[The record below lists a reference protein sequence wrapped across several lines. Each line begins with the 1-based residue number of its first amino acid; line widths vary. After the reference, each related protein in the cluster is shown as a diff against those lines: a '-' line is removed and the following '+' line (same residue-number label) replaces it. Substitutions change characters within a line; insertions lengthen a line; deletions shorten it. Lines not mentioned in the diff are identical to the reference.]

1 MGDFAQL
8 ILTADSTGLQRGE
21 RALDSISSTA
31 EQTERRVV
39 KASDG
44 MTRGLRSI
52 SSQSTYATQA
62 LRASSMQL
70 SQIAQQTSATGN
82 LLQSIAIQLP
92 DLALAFG
99 PLGILAGAAAGAA
112 LSYYS
117 TLLDSGDD
125 AEQTLADQADL
136 IVRAAESWGEAVP
149 ALRAYV
155 DELKKAKTTADLV
168 AAMEA
173 ISKEKW
179 SLARQE
185 VQNLNIDLVA
195 LVGDLRAAGAEEA
208 SVIKLQAA
216 FNKVSE
222 AVAAGKEDTDAMRAV
237 QDALSDALNQTGIP
251 AVDEFKSAFERLSES
266 IAGAM
271 RQAGLFQN
279 QAVQA
284 LTTGQVP
291 LDQLTSVFS
300 ENGKI
305 YTGDDFTPINP
316 PTPENRPKIE
326 LEGLYWE
333 NRNTGS
339 GSRRVERI
347 SKEQR
352 EIQSLYDSTRTAAEK
367 YNIELTRLDELHE
380 KFGLDSDTYT
390 RAVQK
395 LGEEYWNSSEAAK
408 ALADETD
415 YYKSVTSDLLHDVRS
430 ALDDGKISWSEWAD
444 IALNALDRVL
454 DKLQDSFIDSIFDA
468 SPSKG
473 GGSLIGKHFNL
484 NFRSA
489 L

>member
-1 MGDFAQL
+1 
-8 ILTADSTGLQRGE
+8 
-21 RALDSISSTA
+21 
-31 EQTERRVV
+31 
-39 KASDG
+39 
-44 MTRGLRSI
+44 
-52 SSQSTYATQA
+52 
-62 LRASSMQL
+62 
-70 SQIAQQTSATGN
+70 
-82 LLQSIAIQLP
+82 
-92 DLALAFG
+92 
-99 PLGILAGAAAGAA
+99 
-112 LSYYS
+112 
-117 TLLDSGDD
+117 
-125 AEQTLADQADL
+125 
-136 IVRAAESWGEAVP
+136 
-149 ALRAYV
+149 
-155 DELKKAKTTADLV
+155 
-168 AAMEA
+168 
-173 ISKEKW
+173 
-179 SLARQE
+179 
-185 VQNLNIDLVA
+185 
-195 LVGDLRAAGAEEA
+195 
-208 SVIKLQAA
+208 
-216 FNKVSE
+216 
-222 AVAAGKEDTDAMRAV
+222 MRAV

>member
-208 SVIKLQAA
+208 SVIKLQRSHASAMMAA
-216 FNKVSE
+216 RSNLGMPS
-222 AVAAGKEDTDAMRAV
+222 ALAGTV
-237 QDALSDALNQTGIP
+237 LFGI
-251 AVDEFKSAFERLSES
+251 VILQ
-266 IAGAM
+266 I
-271 RQAGLFQN
+271 
-279 QAVQA
+279 
-284 LTTGQVP
+284 
-291 LDQLTSVFS
+291 
-300 ENGKI
+300 
-305 YTGDDFTPINP
+305 
-316 PTPENRPKIE
+316 
-326 LEGLYWE
+326 
-333 NRNTGS
+333 
-339 GSRRVERI
+339 VERVL
-347 SKEQR
+347 
-352 EIQSLYDSTRTAAEK
+352 SLPK
-367 YNIELTRLDELHE
+367 
-380 KFGLDSDTYT
+380 
-390 RAVQK
+390 
-395 LGEEYWNSSEAAK
+395 
-408 ALADETD
+408 
-415 YYKSVTSDLLHDVRS
+415 
-430 ALDDGKISWSEWAD
+430 
-444 IALNALDRVL
+444 
-454 DKLQDSFIDSIFDA
+454 
-468 SPSKG
+468 KG
-473 GGSLIGKHFNL
+473 GGLYASSRAAPPVNCGSRGAGTTRAAPLS
-484 NFRSA
+484 RSA
-489 L
+489 RSKAAFRAGLVKRLERRMLTVLRAMFDFPCYHVALLV